1 MKQVDSIMADILVGT
16 WLALSAIL
24 MLNIFIALLS
34 DTFQR
39 YILLLEAPRFSF
51 VLLYCYTAS
60 RDRYFFVAIFEKN
73 KRSIKRHKSS
83 YYI

>member
-1 MKQVDSIMADILVGT
+1 MPLKFQGMKEVDSIMADILVGT

-39 YILLLEAPRFSF
+39 Y
-51 VLLYCYTAS
+51 
-60 RDRYFFVAIFEKN
+60 N
-73 KRSIKRHKSS
+73 
-83 YYI
+83 